1 MRANGGRRLRISR
14 RQLLIGGAV
23 LGGTALG
30 TRLPTGLAAPGV
42 ITSDTQRPQIPY
54 GVMSGDPTGGRAIIW
69 SKTDRPA
76 RMLVEFSPHE
86 DFHVVQRI
94 KGPAALAASDYTARV
109 DLGPLPP
116 GAQVFYRVSFQDLA
130 DLKTISAPAS
140 GVLRIPGGDRRTITF
155 AYSGD
160 EAGQGWGIN
169 PEWGG
174 YRLYETMRRHSP
186 DFFIHSGD
194 QIYADNPIL
203 AEVKTDDGKVWKNL
217 TTEGKSKSRKPSR
230 SFAPPSPTICWTK
243 TSGALPPKLRFSCS
257 GTTTRPATIG
267 IRRKSSGSTPTR

>member
-54 GVMSGDPTGGRAIIW
+54 GVMSGDPTGSRAIIW

-130 DLKTISAPAS
+130 DLMTISAPAS

-186 DFFIHSGD
+186 DFSFTR
-194 QIYADNPIL
+194 A
-203 AEVKTDDGKVWKNL
+203 T
-217 TTEGKSKSRKPSR
+217 R
-230 SFAPPSPTICWTK
+230 SMPTIRSLPRSRPMTGRFGK
-243 TSGALPPKLRFSCS
+243 T
-257 GTTTRPATIG
+257 
-267 IRRKSSGSTPTR
+267 